1 MADQM
6 VYEAFTGV
14 RDSAN
19 KYSEVAVRVSAA
31 DAQAYAAAA
40 SDSARLATDV
50 GILLA
55 AVEVLFLGGDT
66 AVEKRGVRINA
77 VNDAFTPVD
86 PQSEIYNSNKLNI
99 HYTSFVAGLNR
110 GFLLTIPQR
119 DPADYTVGT
128 DGITVIQPGTGS
140 PIDDLVAALSDT
152 GLSLYGTAISPVMDI
167 DVNDQ

>member
-6 VYEAFTGV
+6 VYEAFSGV

-19 KYSEVAVRVSAA
+19 KYSEFKIRVGAA

-40 SDSARLATDV
+40 NDGARLATDV

-55 AVEVLFLGGDT
+55 AVEVFYLGGDT
-66 AVEKRGVRINA
+66 AVEKRGVRIEA

-86 PQSEIYNSNKLNI
+86 PQAEIYNSNKLNI

-110 GFLLTIPQR
+110 GFLVTIPQR

-128 DGITVIQPGTGS
+128 DGVSVVQPGTGA
-140 PIDDLVAALSDT
+140 PIDDLVDALSNT

>member
-40 SDSARLATDV
+40 NDGARLATDV
-50 GILLA
+50 GALLNSI
-55 AVEVLFLGGDT
+55 EVLFLGGDT
-66 AVEKRGVRINA
+66 AVEKRGVRVNA

-86 PQSEIYNSNKLNI
+86 PQSEIYNSNKLNV

-119 DPADYTVGT
+119 DPADYTVNT
-128 DGITVIQPGTGS
+128 DGVTVVQGLADA
-140 PIDDLVAALSDT
+140 IDTFVAALSDT